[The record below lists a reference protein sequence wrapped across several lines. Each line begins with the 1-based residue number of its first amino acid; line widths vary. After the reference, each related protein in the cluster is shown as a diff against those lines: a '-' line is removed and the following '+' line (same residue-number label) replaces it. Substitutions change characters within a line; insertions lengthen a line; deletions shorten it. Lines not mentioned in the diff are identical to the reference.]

1 MIDTRFKRDS
11 STYKDVL
18 KLIRQLISP
27 IYRPK
32 TFWITGWHDVKR
44 LVDETFMIVGL
55 QQLYCTGPCLYCYSV
70 IFHT

>member
-1 MIDTRFKRDS
+1 MRDSRFKRDS

-44 LVDETFMIVGL
+44 LG
-55 QQLYCTGPCLYCYSV
+55 
-70 IFHT
+70 